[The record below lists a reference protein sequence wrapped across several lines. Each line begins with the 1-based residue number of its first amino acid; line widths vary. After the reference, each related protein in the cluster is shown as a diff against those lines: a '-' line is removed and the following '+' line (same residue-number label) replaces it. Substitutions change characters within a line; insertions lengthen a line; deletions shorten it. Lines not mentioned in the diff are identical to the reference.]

1 MRLLPQTFSLLFFFK
16 FFKKGRKAL
25 FVLTLEFVFMTKIKV
40 ITQPFNI
47 ISMLVSL
54 QTLLFHKRSVQLGKI
69 GSNLN
74 RKNELIPRSLSKRK
88 RRSRLYGA
96 AGLASESENSKL
108 PYGRRFPAA
117 AAGSFNHRAR

>member
-1 MRLLPQTFSLLFFFK
+1 MMRLLPQTFSLLFFFK

-47 ISMLVSL
+47 ISMLVCL
-54 QTLLFHKRSVQLGKI
+54 QTLLFHKRGVQLGKI

-74 RKNELIPRSLSKRK
+74 H
-88 RRSRLYGA
+88 
-96 AGLASESENSKL
+96 SEVILFAVYHAWMNDILLEI
-108 PYGRRFPAA
+108 A
-117 AAGSFNHRAR
+117 

>member
-47 ISMLVSL
+47 ISMLVCL
-54 QTLLFHKRSVQLGKI
+54 HTYLLNKGAVRTVNI
-69 GSNLN
+69 GWNLN
-74 RKNELIPRSLSKRK
+74 HAMLSCFPLI
-88 RRSRLYGA
+88 A
-96 AGLASESENSKL
+96 
-108 PYGRRFPAA
+108 
-117 AAGSFNHRAR
+117 H